1 MTDAAGDPSFDPE
14 AVIDAVAPLLG
25 LTVDPADRPAV
36 AFNLEV
42 SARFARVVLAAVLD
56 DEAEPAPVFR
66 A

>member
-1 MTDAAGDPSFDPE
+1 MTDAAGDPPFDPE
-14 AVIDAVAPLLG
+14 AVIDAVAPLRG
-25 LTVDPADRPAV
+25 LTVYSAYRSAV

-42 SARFARVVLAAVLD
+42 SVRFARIVLTEILD